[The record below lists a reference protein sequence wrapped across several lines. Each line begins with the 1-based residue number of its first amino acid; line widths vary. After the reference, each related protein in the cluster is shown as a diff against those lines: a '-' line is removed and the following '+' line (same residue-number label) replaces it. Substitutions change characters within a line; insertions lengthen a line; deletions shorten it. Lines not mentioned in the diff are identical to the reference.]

1 MIDGG
6 STPHLFP
13 AGRERER
20 VNGAR
25 RRSPDDVPSV
35 DVLSLSRLD
44 GLISADQQDD
54 GHDGYLYKCPWGDY
68 PINSLHGCFGLS
80 LKWIQR
86 DPTFQSVHCE
96 EGFDA
101 PELWRLAACWLIIPP
116 TMPRTVARLNRA
128 LSLSRPSRARNLFM
142 APHRSVFSNYAFYYN
157 HGLLYSRKRRR
168 TSD

>member
-13 AGRERER
+13 AGRESER
-20 VNGAR
+20 RAR
-25 RRSPDDVPSV
+25 GVDPLDDVPSV

-54 GHDGYLYKCPWGDY
+54 GHDGYLDKCSWGDY

-116 TMPRTVARLNRA
+116 TIP
-128 LSLSRPSRARNLFM
+128 PW
-142 APHRSVFSNYAFYYN
+142 P
-157 HGLLYSRKRRR
+157 
-168 TSD
+168 D

>member
-13 AGRERER
+13 AGRESESER
-20 VNGAR
+20 RAR
-25 RRSPDDVPSV
+25 GVDPLDDVPSV

-54 GHDGYLYKCPWGDY
+54 GHDGYLDKCSWGDY

-116 TMPRTVARLNRA
+116 THHGLTEPSA
-128 LSLSRPSRARNLFM
+128 LSVSSLSRTQS
-142 APHRSVFSNYAFYYN
+142 
-157 HGLLYSRKRRR
+157 LYG
-168 TSD
+168 TSPLRIL

>member
-1 MIDGG
+1 MMGEVLKKERGRKRLIDPFSDRWWVHTSFIPRG
-6 STPHLFP
+6 
-13 AGRERER
+13 ERER

-25 RRSPDDVPSV
+25 GVDPPDDVRSV

-54 GHDGYLYKCPWGDY
+54 GHDGYLDKCSWGDY

-116 TMPRTVARLNRA
+116 TMP
-128 LSLSRPSRARNLFM
+128 PW
-142 APHRSVFSNYAFYYN
+142 P
-157 HGLLYSRKRRR
+157 
-168 TSD
+168 D